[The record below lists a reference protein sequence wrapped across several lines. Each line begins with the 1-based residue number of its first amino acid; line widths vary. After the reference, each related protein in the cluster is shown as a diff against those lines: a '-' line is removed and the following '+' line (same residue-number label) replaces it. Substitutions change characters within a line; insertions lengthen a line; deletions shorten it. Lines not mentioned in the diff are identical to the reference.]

1 MCVQFK
7 ELPNNIDNNNDFDY
21 LVDVDSYDEISNYID
36 EKEYMALINSY
47 DKLVKLCN
55 ENNIITYMTNYCVQ
69 DYTIQKKYL
78 SKEYEE
84 SFKDNISDTLR
95 WNSSEKK
102 CRIASICN
110 GVFGWSYQ
118 RNIWK

>member
-55 ENNIITYMTNYCVQ
+55 EN
-69 DYTIQKKYL
+69 
-78 SKEYEE
+78 
-84 SFKDNISDTLR
+84 
-95 WNSSEKK
+95 
-102 CRIASICN
+102 IA
-110 GVFGWSYQ
+110 F
-118 RNIWK
+118 